1 MRINSIRLV
10 NYRGFADRT
19 VEFGTMFNVIAGSNG
34 SGKTSVLRGISEA
47 MSGLVN
53 PVPNAP
59 HIMPLSDENDV
70 RMETVVQQGRYR
82 FERRWPIEVHAQGK
96 MLGQDVGWGVSK
108 HSTLQ
113 NPTTSGRSPGL
124 VIVEASRVRPAQD
137 TASVSKDL
145 ELPLVAFYRA
155 NRHWNQPQAN
165 EIVAAMTRNSRA
177 DGYAMWWDA
186 STDGASLQSW
196 AIAKSLE
203 RAQGASEKGT
213 TFDAMGD
220 DELGQVN
227 LAVSAVLEEAQG
239 IYYDLRQKALLIEW
253 KNRTNGALK
262 ATPFGNLS
270 DGQRALV
277 GLVVDIARRMCLLNP
292 HLGEEVTRKTSGV
305 VLIDELDIHL
315 HPQWQRAIT
324 RGLKLAFPCVQ
335 FIAASHSP
343 QILSEL
349 EPQEIVLLTAD
360 GAGHPRASYG
370 LDSSRVLEEVMGA
383 APRPVE
389 VARLLSEVF
398 EALERNDL
406 SAAQQGRERLQQL
419 SPELPELQRISAL
432 MTRKTAQKK

>member
-1 MRINSIRLV
+1 MRINSVRLV

-19 VEFGTMFNVIAGSNG
+19 FEFGAAFNVLAGSNG
-34 SGKTSVLRGISEA
+34 SGKTSVLKGVSEA

-53 PVPNAP
+53 AIPNTP
-59 HIMPLSDENDV
+59 HIVPLSDENDV
-70 RMETVVQQGRYR
+70 RMEIVVQQERYR

-96 MLGQDVGWGVSK
+96 MLDQDVGWSVSR
-108 HSTLQ
+108 HSALQ
-113 NPTTSGRSPGL
+113 NSTMGGRLPGQL
-124 VIVEASRVRPAQD
+124 IVEASRLLPAQG
-137 TASVSKDL
+137 TAPVSQDL
-145 ELPLVAFYRA
+145 SLPLVAFYRA
-155 NRHWNQPQAN
+155 SRHWNQPQTS
-165 EIVAAMTRNSRA
+165 EIVAATTQNSRA
-177 DGYAMWWDA
+177 DGYAMWSDA
-186 STDGASLQSW
+186 SVDGARLQSW

-213 TFDAMGD
+213 TFNAVSD

-227 LAVSAVLEEAQG
+227 LALSAVLEEAKG

-253 KNRTNGALK
+253 KSRTNGTLK

-292 HLGEEVTRKTSGV
+292 HLGEDVTRKTSGV

-324 RGLKLAFPCVQ
+324 RGLKMAFPCVQ

-349 EPQEIVLLTAD
+349 EPHEIVLLTAD
-360 GAGHPRASYG
+360 GTEHPKASYG

-406 SAAQQGRERLQQL
+406 STAQLGRERLQQL

-432 MTRKTAQKK
+432 MTRKAALKK